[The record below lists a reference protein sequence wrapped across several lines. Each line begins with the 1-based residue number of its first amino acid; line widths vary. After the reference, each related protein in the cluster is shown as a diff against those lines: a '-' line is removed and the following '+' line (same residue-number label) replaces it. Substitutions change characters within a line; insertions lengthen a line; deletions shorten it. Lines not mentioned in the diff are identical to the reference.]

1 MDLKQFQELIERY
14 LSEQSSS
21 EETKNLK
28 QLINDPEYLAKLG
41 SIMDE
46 QLANNPFLASDY
58 PQVIE
63 RLKNGIEK
71 DIAQQKKLERVSSL
85 RIVRRWM
92 AAAAVFILIAS
103 ISFLWSKKRDTD
115 SDGELTVTSS
125 PIRIT
130 PGKDGAI
137 LTLSDNTTIVLDSA
151 DNGIIA
157 TQNGSDVVLNNGQL
171 IYKTK
176 NHAGVA
182 YNTMT
187 TPKGRQFSL
196 VLPDGTKAWLNAGSS
211 LRYPTAFVGK
221 ERKVEVTGEVY
232 FEVAKNE
239 RMPFKV
245 KVNERMEVVVLGTH
259 FNINSYSNEASIN
272 TTLLEGSVQI
282 SNETQNQILKPGQQA
297 NVNSDQKINIV
308 NNVNLKKIMAWK
320 NGVFDFDDASL
331 QEVMRQ
337 LERWYDIE
345 VVYEKGVPDIEFVGT
360 LARDLSLEDI
370 LKGLKLSEVNL
381 RIEGRKLIVMP

>member
-308 NNVNLKKIMAWK
+308 NNVNLKKVMAWK

>member
-151 DNGIIA
+151 GNGIIA

-308 NNVNLKKIMAWK
+308 NNVNLKKVMAWK

>member
-115 SDGELTVTSS
+115 SDRELTVTSS

-151 DNGIIA
+151 GNGIIA

-308 NNVNLKKIMAWK
+308 NNVNLKKVMAWK